1 MKRYFLFL
9 AVLSVVLIGCFK
21 PTNAESSNENH
32 EQDSSVVKV
41 DQAESSFPKRVC
53 NIPLP
58 KGYDRVV
65 LDDTASFAYF
75 LRHLPLKPEGSPVMT
90 YDGYEAGTT
99 DVAYAVIDT
108 YGPSNENIQQCAD
121 AIIRLRAE
129 WLYQNKRYDEIA
141 FHFTNGWL
149 CEYKRWADGE
159 RVRVEGNKTSWYKA
173 FNSTDYSY
181 STFQQY
187 LRMVFYY
194 AGTLSLE
201 KELRPA
207 SITDIQIGDVF
218 IKGGSPGHSIIVV
231 DVALKSEGEHKG
243 ERCFIVAESYMPAQ
257 DIHIL
262 KNVNKGFENISP
274 WYFIDEI
281 IRNGEYDYNFA
292 SYSFS
297 GLNLKC
303 F

>member
-41 DQAESSFPKRVC
+41 DQAESSFPKRVDE
-53 NIPLP
+53 IPLP
-58 KGYDRVV
+58 QGFERVV
-65 LDDTASFAYF
+65 IDDTTSFAYF
-75 LRHLPLKPEGSPVMT
+75 LRNLPLKPEGSPVMT
-90 YDGYEAGTT
+90 YDGYEAWTT
-99 DVAYAVIDT
+99 DVAYAVIDA

-129 WLYQNKRYDEIA
+129 WLYKNKRYDEIA

-149 CEYKRWADGE
+149 CEYKRWAEGE

-173 FNSTDYSY
+173 FTSTDYSY

-201 KELRPA
+201 KELVRA
-207 SITDIQIGDVF
+207 YISDIQAGDVF
-218 IKGGSPGHSIIVV
+218 IKGGSPGHSIIVM
-231 DVALKSEGEHKG
+231 DVAQRTSGDHKG
-243 ERCFIVAESYMPAQ
+243 EKCFIVAESYMPAQ
-257 DIHIL
+257 DIHVL
-262 KNVNKGFENISP
+262 KNVNQGFDIFSP
-274 WYFIDEI
+274 WYSNYVI
-281 IRNGEYDYNFA
+281 IRDGEDYNFA

-297 GLNLKC
+297 GFDLKQ
-303 F
+303 FK